1 MACYD
6 FSADYCIIYR
16 HCLCFSHFQD
26 YAIFNCI
33 ATNACGENM
42 LSGNWII
49 IASIVFFQCE
59 TPHTWTDNEF
69 EPHTY
74 TQLEMVGDN
83 TNWIRK
89 SLPPPPLRCVSINR
103 SANFPVPGRH
113 RPKDSHSRP
122 NTIRGPTLSAEMK
135 SSRTSFKHPH
145 IQTESSTTDKVD
157 ARGRGRPQEPES
169 EHGTC
174 VKATT
179 GRSLVE
185 KCFIRRNKKKQKIA
199 RSEKEAGAGDA

>member
-26 YAIFNCI
+26 YAIFNWI

-103 SANFPVPGRH
+103 SANFPVPGRTDRRTLILVQIPSVV
-113 RPKDSHSRP
+113 RPYRQKWKAHVRHSNIHTSKP
-122 NTIRGPTLSAEMK
+122 KAAQQIRLTQGVADGPK
-135 SSRTSFKHPH
+135 SR
-145 IQTESSTTDKVD
+145 KVSM
-157 ARGRGRPQEPES
+157 GRVWKPPREG
-169 EHGTC
+169 
-174 VKATT
+174 AW
-179 GRSLVE
+179 L
-185 KCFIRRNKKKQKIA
+185 RNVLYGVIKKKQKIA